1 MVVSV
6 GACIALH
13 LRLSEV
19 PQPRIRVG
27 VGFNRGLE
35 TWALGAFWR
44 VWGFWVPIA
53 RL

>member
-27 VGFNRGLE
+27 VEFNSGLE
-35 TWALGAFWR
+35 TWALVAFWR
-44 VWGFWVPIA
+44 FRGFWVPIA

>member
-27 VGFNRGLE
+27 VGFDRGLE
-35 TWALGAFWR
+35 TLALGAFWR
-44 VWGFWVPIA
+44 FWGA
-53 RL
+53 DC